1 VSVNFQSDG
10 IMFTVPRLMAFVLVA
25 ILVNMRHTDAQQ
37 EMDRAAEATKIVT
50 EDILRLGQHII

>member
-1 VSVNFQSDG
+1 
-10 IMFTVPRLMAFVLVA
+10 MAFVLVA